1 MGYITLVACHPFRR
15 ALPAYFIQLKEFTMS
30 LESATTAIRTKVGE
44 DSGLNATL
52 KFDMGADGVIVIDG
66 KSTPNSVSNTNSDTD
81 CTVGITLENLQA
93 MLDGDLEPAT
103 GFMAGKL
110 KVSGDMSVAMRLQR
124 VI

>member
-1 MGYITLVACHPFRR
+1 
-15 ALPAYFIQLKEFTMS
+15 MS
-30 LESATTAIRTKVGE
+30 LESATQAIRAKVGD
-44 DSGLNATL
+44 DSGLEATL
-52 KFDMGADGVIVIDG
+52 KFDMCADGVIVIDA
-66 KSTPNSVSNTNSDTD
+66 KSTPNTVSNESTDVD
-81 CTVGITLENLQA
+81 CTVGITLDNLQA